1 MPLLTRFWKVT
12 RKHLCQNLLFNE
24 VTGFA
29 WNFIKKGTL
38 AQTFFCE
45 FCKILKVAFS
55 LSKTICVI
63 CLIES
68 PLKMM
73 KNDFYF
79 VLKVLF
85 RFKIFKGYLR
95 YKMLTSQNV
104 SSEAQIKIFLFRR
117 KIIFRYQDI
126 QIFVFLTVPW
136 FTKSVRSQWV
146 LVHETRC
153 IFKYILWT
161 TIHEVIKLGQLIDI
175 GKGNNL
181 Q

>member
-1 MPLLTRFWKVT
+1 MPLITPFWKVT

-24 VTGFA
+24 VAGFA

-38 AQTFFCE
+38 AQIFFCE

-55 LSKTICVI
+55 PSKTICVI

-95 YKMLTSQNV
+95 YKMITSQNV

-117 KIIFRYQDI
+117 QVMFCSQDI
-126 QIFVFLTVPW
+126 QVYVLLTISW
-136 FTKSVRSQWV
+136 FTESVTSWWV
-146 LVHETRC
+146 LVLEIRC
-153 IFKYILWT
+153 VF
-161 TIHEVIKLGQLIDI
+161 EPQLM
-175 GKGNNL
+175 
-181 Q
+181 